1 MNVSA
6 VCVLII
12 DDLLRR
18 LANKWT
24 AMMDRCEQ
32 RLIAVVNDCRW
43 LCAVV
48 SIHIELECEEEML
61 FEGRLVFL
69 QVFELNCIKRVQAFI
84 FEHFPH
90 FS

>member
-6 VCVLII
+6 VCVPII
-12 DDLLRR
+12 DDVSRR

-24 AMMDRCEQ
+24 AMMDRSVQ

-48 SIHIELECEEEML
+48 PIHIELECEEKML
-61 FEGRLVFL
+61 FEVRLVFL
-69 QVFELNCIKRVQAFI
+69 QVFELNCIKRVQSI
-84 FEHFPH
+84 I
-90 FS
+90 S